1 VTMDFAVALGRN
13 DDFGPRL
20 GDLFVQMVGVIALV
34 GDRGANLEAI
44 DKIVSKGDVV
54 ALPGAGDQ
62 TNG

>member
-1 VTMDFAVALGRN
+1 VTLDFAVPLRRN
-13 DDFGPRL
+13 DDFGSRFS
-20 GDLFVQMVGVIALV
+20 DLFVQMVGVIALV
-34 GDRGANLEAI
+34 GNRGANLEAI